1 MNNNN
6 MSFVFTVTFS
16 GCGSD
21 ARLFRP
27 HTWTFADYEPA
38 YRHFLDEYD
47 RSMDQGFC
55 ENKWSRQFRN
65 PRYDPNDT
73 SQEEIVIEERTGVMG
88 MGRMAGP
95 KSENLDESWTSW
107 GITITRS
114 ATR

>member
-1 MNNNN
+1 
-6 MSFVFTVTFS
+6 MSFVFNVTFS

-27 HTWTFADYEPA
+27 HTWTFVDYEAA

-65 PRYDPNDT
+65 PSYNPNDT

-107 GITITRS
+107 GIIITRS

>member
-1 MNNNN
+1 MT
-6 MSFVFTVTFS
+6 FVFTVTLY

-21 ARLFRP
+21 TNLFRP
-27 HTWTFADYEPA
+27 RVWTFANYEPA

-47 RSMDQGFC
+47 RSIDQGFC

-65 PRYDPNDT
+65 QRYDPNDT

-88 MGRMAGP
+88 MGRMSGP
-95 KSENLDESWTSW
+95 KSEKLDESWTSW
-107 GITITRS
+107 GIIITRS